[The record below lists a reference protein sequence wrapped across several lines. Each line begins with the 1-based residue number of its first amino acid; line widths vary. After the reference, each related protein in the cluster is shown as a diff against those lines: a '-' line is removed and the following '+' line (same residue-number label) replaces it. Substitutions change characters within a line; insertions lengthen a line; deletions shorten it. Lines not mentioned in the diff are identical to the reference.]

1 VAEDEEP
8 TLVGTLAERALEA
21 ARARGGLVDVEDLD
35 ADEAE
40 QLGVRTPEE
49 HLAYRWSAT
58 IPQRFH
64 AACVGDLERTQSTV
78 MILEWAARPD
88 GRNLVLL
95 GPTGVGKT
103 HAAVAACRPSFERGL
118 SVLFMPAVELFD
130 QLRPGGPDD
139 ALDALLDADRLVID
153 DLGSE
158 RPTGWTNERLYLV
171 VNRRWLDLRPT
182 VITTNLEPKTL
193 ELEVGE
199 RMFSRMVGSGAVVV
213 RLTGPDLR
221 RKRA

>member
-1 VAEDEEP
+1 MDPEQ
-8 TLVGTLAERALEA
+8 VGTLAERALEA
-21 ARARGGLVDVEDLD
+21 ARARGGLVNVEDLD

-49 HLAYRWSAT
+49 HLVYRWSAAV
-58 IPQRFH
+58 PQRFH
-64 AACVGDLERTQSTV
+64 SACLNDLERTPVSV
-78 MILEWAARPD
+78 LILEWAARPD
-88 GRNLVLL
+88 GRNLVLV

-103 HAAVAACRPSFERGL
+103 HAAVAAVRPSFERGL

-130 QLRPGGPDD
+130 QLRPGGPED
-139 ALDALLDADRLVID
+139 ALDALLDADRLIVD

-171 VNRRWLDLRPT
+171 INRRWLDLRPT

-193 ELEVGE
+193 EVEVGD
-199 RMFSRMVGSGAVVV
+199 RMFSRMVGSGAVVA

-221 RKRA
+221 RRSR